1 VGFEHIALVRE
12 ARLAPVQKLLLY
24 ALASRVD
31 SGGRCWPS
39 VDRLCRDTGLSR
51 RAVQMHLGL
60 LIARRVIERITHA
73 GRSSEYRLH
82 CAPLRALG
90 AQKQPTNEAW
100 DGGQVA
106 GAERMPCASPAHVVR
121 PRAHDM
127 RPGSAPPAP
136 ELKEEVPSNNQELAD
151 SAPAPVNNV
160 DAKAP
165 WWRSRPSVML
175 MGTQLGV
182 ATAPGESYSRYKDRV
197 YQAWRAD
204 LYQARNTT
212 R

>member
-12 ARLAPVQKLLLY
+12 AALAPVQKLLLY
-24 ALASRVD
+24 ALASRAD

-51 RAVQMHLGL
+51 RAVQTHLGL
-60 LIARRVIERITHA
+60 LIARRVIERMTHV

-82 CAPLRALG
+82 CAALRALG
-90 AQKQPTNEAW
+90 AKKQPTNEAW

-106 GAERMPCASPAHVVR
+106 GAERMPCAPLAHVVR
-121 PRAHDM
+121 PRAHEM
-127 RPGSAPPAP
+127 RPRSAPPAP
-136 ELKEEVPSNNQELAD
+136 EVKEEAPWNNQKLGD
-151 SAPAPVNNV
+151 QTPTPVDNIEPN
-160 DAKAP
+160 AP

-175 MGTQLGV
+175 MAAQLGIS
-182 ATAPGESYSRYKDRV
+182 AAPGEPYSRYKDRV
-197 YQAWRAD
+197 YHAWRAN